1 MRKTTPCLLIAAL
14 MLSACAS
21 GGMPIAAPEF
31 QVPASL
37 AHSGPETLPDPGS
50 NQPDAL
56 LQNHVET
63 TGQYHRLRE
72 RHQGLLQ
79 WLSTKRII
87 ARELR

>member
-37 AHSGPETLPDPGS
+37 ANSGPETLPDPSS

-56 LQNHVET
+56 LQNHVESA
-63 TGQYHRLRE
+63 GEYHRLRE